1 MKAVILCGGLGTRIS
16 QETYNK
22 PKPMIKIGRIP
33 ILEHIINF
41 YIKQNVNEVILL
53 LGYKGKI
60 IRNYFDKKRFKSKIK
75 FIDTGLNTLT
85 GERLLRAK
93 KQLIKEERFMVTY
106 GDGLCNVNL
115 KRLLNFHYK
124 HKKIATVTAVRPP
137 ARFGEIYI
145 KKKNMVKK
153 FVEKPQISSGWIN
166 GGFFIFNK
174 DVFKY
179 LSKKQMLE
187 REPLTKLAKTK
198 NLFAYKHHGF
208 WQCMDTKRDHDL
220 LKNMIKK
227 NKKLPWTK
235 I

>member
-93 KQLIKEERFMVTY
+93 KQLIKEESFMVTY

>member
-93 KQLIKEERFMVTY
+93 KQLIKEESFMVTY

-145 KKKNMVKK
+145 KKK
-153 FVEKPQISSGWIN
+153 IW
-166 GGFFIFNK
+166 
-174 DVFKY
+174 
-179 LSKKQMLE
+179 
-187 REPLTKLAKTK
+187 
-198 NLFAYKHHGF
+198 
-208 WQCMDTKRDHDL
+208 
-220 LKNMIKK
+220 
-227 NKKLPWTK
+227 
-235 I
+235 

>member
-115 KRLLNFHYK
+115 KKLLNFHYK